1 MCMNWQKG
9 NYTIEAAILVPLFFG
24 ILFFAMNTAL
34 SFYGECGETQLYHKL
49 DIDIMKT
56 FYAYQKLER

>member
-1 MCMNWQKG
+1 MSWQKG
-9 NYTIEAAILVPLFFG
+9 SYTIEAAILVPLFFG
-24 ILFFAMNTAL
+24 IVFFAMNTAL
-34 SFYGECGETQLYHKL
+34 SFYGECGGSEV